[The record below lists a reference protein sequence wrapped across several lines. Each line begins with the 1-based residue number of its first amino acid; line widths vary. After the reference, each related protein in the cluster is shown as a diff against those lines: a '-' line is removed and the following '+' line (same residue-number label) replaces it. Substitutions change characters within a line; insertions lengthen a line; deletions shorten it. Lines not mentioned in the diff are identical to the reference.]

1 MYKERKINASKTKRS
16 DILKRGIQKSMVVG
30 VVFLLGLTT
39 IVSSTNMALA
49 ENVTDSP
56 TVPSTDESLP
66 LPYEDLLKSTT
77 SVDSEVESKK
87 NSFFS
92 KDFWSGK
99 VGEIIS
105 LSYHAENK
113 VDKVT
118 IQLPDEAYIDEG
130 NLSENLSV
138 EKSEIGWNIYSKNVQ
153 AEFMI
158 PVIFKEAG
166 VFEASVDE
174 AKTVVRILQTSDD
187 NPVYEEAE
195 NTEKES
201 DRTDSQEAQEIQE
214 TQEAVED
221 EVGVTEVHSFAE
233 FQTAVRNNEI
243 SKISVQS
250 DISAPNATV
259 TQLIRNS
266 SLMIEG
272 NGHTI
277 NMRNNIITTNTAVI
291 NGTTGMLE
299 FNNIHFDSEATDATS
314 TNIRVMEGAPS
325 VNRWTVRFGNIT
337 TTRNITRLAIN
348 DYGRIEMYGVNNINT
363 RYENFILSDI
373 ELDSNT
379 TYFGNVNLVDVSVL
393 WYRYL
398 SRTTD
403 SARNQGF
410 VIGDNSYVQ
419 LGQTQT
425 VGTTYP
431 AVYLNY
437 SQLTVGENATFNV
450 TMPGNAVRLQV
461 NGARMDVRSGAQVN
475 LTSRSRSGSVI
486 AFSRSNTTISV
497 EPHAEF
503 YVIGNSTR
511 PLIDMSS
518 NDSGTAH
525 VTYTG
530 NQFILNQPQ
539 NFDIRN
545 LVSGNSSIA
554 VAIAANNSASNR
566 FSIRNSDIDLWN
578 VSSNPLGPS
587 DSNFTEVEEF
597 IVTGRGTQQ
606 TVSTTAEGLQSFN
619 QNTIRRIS
627 GMSQIPSVI
636 FDEEITDAHL
646 NIKARVIVGY
656 VPDNEGA
663 NEDGEVN
670 YIPVYAS
677 EGQATGTIIDTFGI
691 EHTGLVTD
699 SDGYISYRSED
710 FNLAG
715 EKIVA
720 KDIRIGSR
728 GSEESAEVIV
738 TDVTPPK
745 PAKIARQVYEDSNSI
760 SGSSEEVGVLVDYT
774 INGQVAENVDGQK
787 LTTTVNP
794 DGSWDLPILADTISE
809 GDELQ
814 IFLTDKVGNRNPVS
828 EKELFDAIFP
838 PATRTE
844 VSGRSSIAPVDPL
857 NPEIEVTPDNKPE
870 IPENQGLLSID
881 FASQFHFGA
890 QSISA
895 IDKTYYAQ
903 TQRLLDENGEVI
915 EGEER
920 PNYVQISDR
929 RSEADRFGWEISVT
943 QNTQFANE
951 AGDELSGAELRFMNQ
966 QLATAQGGSE
976 PTIRMPEEVA
986 LVPEERHILLTASRE
1001 TGTGTWIY
1009 RFGDQN
1015 TADNSVALN
1024 IPQGANPQ
1032 ADHYK
1037 TTLTWELSMVPENE

>member
-1 MYKERKINASKTKRS
+1 MKR
-16 DILKRGIQKSMVVG
+16 RVQKSIAVYLI
-30 VVFLLGLTT
+30 FLLGLTT
-39 IVSSTNMALA
+39 TISSANMVLA
-49 ENVTDSP
+49 ENVSESE
-56 TVPSTDESLP
+56 TVPSTEESLS
-66 LPYEDLLKSTT
+66 LPNDDLLNATP
-77 SVDSEVESKK
+77 SVDSEGESKK
-87 NSFFS
+87 GSFFS
-92 KDFWSGK
+92 EDFWSGK
-99 VGEIIS
+99 VGEVVT
-105 LSYHAENK
+105 LSYHSENE
-113 VDKVT
+113 VDKLT
-118 IQLPDEAYIDEG
+118 ILLPNEAYIDKG
-130 NLSENLSV
+130 DLPENLSV
-138 EKSEIGWNIYSKNVQ
+138 EKTEVGWNVYSNKSQN
-153 AEFMI
+153 EFMI
-158 PVIFKEAG
+158 PVTFNEIG

-174 AKTVVRILQTSDD
+174 VKTVVRIWQSENDSSVHDET
-187 NPVYEEAE
+187 E
-195 NTEKES
+195 NTENNLV
-201 DRTDSQEAQEIQE
+201 DSQEAEGVQEV
-214 TQEAVED
+214 VED
-221 EVGVTEVHSFAE
+221 EVGVTEVSSFAE
-233 FQTAVRNNEI
+233 FQTAVRNNAI
-243 SKISVQS
+243 SKISVRA
-250 DISAPNATV
+250 DISAPNTSV
-259 TQLIRNS
+259 TELIRSS

-277 NMRNNIITTNTAVI
+277 NMRNNIITTNAAVI
-291 NGTTGMLE
+291 NGTTGLLE
-299 FNNIHFDSEATDATS
+299 FNNIHFDSEANDATA

-437 SQLTVGENATFNV
+437 SQLTVGGNATFNV

-461 NGARMDVRSGAQVN
+461 TGARMDVRSGAQVN

-486 AFSRSNTTISV
+486 AFSRNNTTISV
-497 EPHAEF
+497 EPQAEF

-518 NDSGTAH
+518 NDSGTGHAA
-525 VTYTG
+525 YTG
-530 NQFILNQPQ
+530 NQFILNQPR

-545 LVSGNSSIA
+545 LTSGNSSIA
-554 VAIAANNSASNR
+554 VAVAIDNLASNQ

-627 GMSQIPSVI
+627 GMSQIPSAI

-663 NEDGEVN
+663 NEEGEVN

-677 EGQATGTIIDTFGI
+677 AGQATGTIIDTFGV
-691 EHTGLVTD
+691 EHPGLVTD

-715 EKIVA
+715 EKIIA
-720 KDIRIGSR
+720 KNIRVGSR
-728 GSEESAEVIV
+728 ESEESAEVTV

-745 PAKIARQVYEDSNSI
+745 PAEIARQVYEDSTEI

-774 INGQVAENVDGQK
+774 INGQAAEDMDGQT

-794 DGSWDLPILADTISE
+794 DGSWKLPILADTVSE

-814 IFLTDKVGNRNPVS
+814 IFLTDNVGNRNPVR

-838 PATRTE
+838 PATIMQ
-844 VSGRSSIAPVDPL
+844 VSGRSSVGPVDPL
-857 NPEIEVTPDNKPE
+857 DPEIEVTPENKPE

-881 FASQFHFGA
+881 FASQFNFGV

-895 IDKTYYAQ
+895 SDKTYYAQ
-903 TQRLLDENGEVI
+903 IQRLLNENGEVI
-915 EGEER
+915 EDEKR

-929 RSEADRFGWEISVT
+929 RSEVERLGWEISVT
-943 QNTQFANE
+943 QNTQFINE
-951 AGDELSGAELRFMNQ
+951 AGDELSGAQIRLMNQ
-966 QLATAQGGSE
+966 QLATAQGGTE

-986 LVPEERHILLTASRE
+986 LVPEEKHLLLTASKE

-1009 RFGDQN
+1009 RFGDQE
-1015 TADNSVALN
+1015 TANSSVALTV
-1024 IPQGANPQ
+1024 PQGANPQ
-1032 ADHYK
+1032 ATHYK
-1037 TTLTWELSMVPENE
+1037 TTLTWELGMVPENE